1 MAALYPGLGTALEDI
16 EPFTEELHAI
26 VDKMKEDLLTET
38 RILEG
43 TAVPEYDEFR
53 SALDEKRPYMS
64 RESLEVLEARLA
76 AWLLDNRPYTS
87 LNRRV
92 RQFALFC
99 HSLQPSLRFGLL
111 KRILYPMAGRLM
123 MGEVG
128 RLWQRDRCFERVLR
142 LYGDND
148 QRTDAWHAKRSE
160 MITAS
165 EVYQI
170 FGTEAS
176 RREVMM
182 RKLEPRPQ
190 GDGPPIAPLV
200 WGTRFEP
207 VAKKI
212 YEERTR
218 CKIHDVSCV
227 QHPVH
232 AFLGAS
238 PDGLIEPHDEMDLR
252 RYGRLV
258 EFKCPMSR
266 APKDEIP
273 IAYVHQ
279 MQMQME
285 CTGIDECEYVEF
297 RFRQVNYNEWIKSTD
312 MKGFF
317 HVYED
322 GRVVYDTADHADDA
336 QVIYWILSSIKEG
349 FVKRN
354 PHWLSD
360 HLPQLRSFWDDV
372 CTHRANGTRPE
383 KTSIV
388 SLDV

>member
-1 MAALYPGLGTALEDI
+1 MAALYPNLGTPLEQI
-16 EPFTEELHAI
+16 EPFTQELHSI
-26 VDKMKEDLLTET
+26 VDTMKEALLSET
-38 RILEG
+38 RILAG
-43 TAVPEYDEFR
+43 TAVPTYDEFR
-53 SALDEKRPYMS
+53 EAIDERRPYMS
-64 RESLEVLEARLA
+64 RESLAVLEERLTQ
-76 AWLLDNRPYTS
+76 WLLDNRPYTS

-92 RQFALFC
+92 RQFALYC
-99 HSLQPSLRFGLL
+99 CSLQPSLRFGVL
-111 KRILYPMAGRLM
+111 KRVLYPMAGRLM

-142 LYGDND
+142 LYGEND

-170 FGTEAS
+170 FGSEAS

-190 GDGPPIAPLV
+190 GDGPPIAPLL

-212 YEERTR
+212 YEEETK
-218 CKIHDVSCV
+218 CKIYDVSCV

-232 AFLGAS
+232 SFLGAS
-238 PDGLIEPHDEMDLR
+238 PDGLIVPHDENDVR

-266 APKDEIP
+266 AMKDEIP
-273 IAYVHQ
+273 PGYVHQ

-297 RFRQVNYNEWIKSTD
+297 RFKQVSYNEWAKSD
-312 MKGFF
+312 KRKGAFG
-317 HVYED
+317 VYDD
-322 GRVVYDTADHADDA
+322 GRVVYDVETHTEDM
-336 QVIYWILSSIKEG
+336 QVVYWILQSMKKD
-349 FVKRN
+349 FVPKDPN
-354 PHWLSD
+354 WLSD
-360 HLPQLRSFWDDV
+360 HLPALQSFWDDV
-372 CTHRANGTRPE
+372 CRYRSTGTRPE
-383 KTSIV
+383 EKQ
-388 SLDV
+388 LPCLNL